1 MLIMNRK
8 SRSTAR
14 SIISL
19 IMRRYPAAK
28 LGAFF
33 MLAVLAF
40 SGGCRNTETVVTQN
54 TAPSNQTP
62 NARTQSATKTDELPA
77 AALTASAS
85 LLGGGTVRLEDYKGK
100 VVVLDMWATWCPPC
114 RAEIPHLVDIQREYG
129 GRVEVVGLTTED
141 PATTTEKVK
150 AFAEQFEI
158 NYKVGFAAPEHKQ
171 LVVMGGGTI
180 PQTFVI
186 SPEGRVV
193 QHFPGFHPTKTIPAM
208 RQAIEQALAK
218 TG

>member
-1 MLIMNRK
+1 MLMMNSK
-8 SRSTAR
+8 SS
-14 SIISL
+14 SSV
-19 IMRRYPAAK
+19 RRFPAAK
-28 LGAFF
+28 LAAVF
-33 MLAVLAF
+33 MLAVFTF
-40 SGGCRNTETVVTQN
+40 SGGCRNTETGVTQN

-62 NARTQSATKTDELPA
+62 AARNQAAKKTDELPA
-77 AALTASAS
+77 AALTAPVA
-85 LLGGGTVRLEDYKGK
+85 LLDGGTLRLDDYKGK
-100 VVVLDMWATWCPPC
+100 VIVLDMWATWCPPC
-114 RAEIPHLVDIQREYG
+114 RAEIPHLVEIQREYG
-129 GRVEVVGLTTED
+129 GRVEVIGVTTED

-158 NYKVGFAAPEHKQ
+158 NYKVGFASPEHKQ

-186 SPEGRVV
+186 NGEGRVV

>member
-1 MLIMNRK
+1 MFIIHRYVAA
-8 SRSTAR
+8 SRRHRAPAFACLLCLTFLVTFGCQKTANDTTPSSEAAR
-14 SIISL
+14 NK
-19 IMRRYPAAK
+19 PASPASK
-28 LGAFF
+28 
-33 MLAVLAF
+33 
-40 SGGCRNTETVVTQN
+40 
-54 TAPSNQTP
+54 TA
-62 NARTQSATKTDELPA
+62 AKTDELPP
-77 AALTASAS
+77 AALTASAA

-129 GRVEVVGLTTED
+129 GRVEVIGLTTED

-158 NYKVGFAAPEHKQ
+158 NYKVGFASPEHKQ